1 MRFLRWPVIKNKRI
15 IALSATM
22 PSPDF
27 RGFCFNG
34 VLNY

>member
-34 VLNY
+34 VLNH